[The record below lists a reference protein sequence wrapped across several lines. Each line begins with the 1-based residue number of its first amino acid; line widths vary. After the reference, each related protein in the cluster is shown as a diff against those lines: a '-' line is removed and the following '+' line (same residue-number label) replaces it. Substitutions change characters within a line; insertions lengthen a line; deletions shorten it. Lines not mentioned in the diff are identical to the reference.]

1 MEKEPARHIA
11 LARNEYLVAINGVRM
26 RVLLNSDG
34 VATVNGVRH
43 AYDLHESPEGGTSL
57 IMDGSVFEVAVL
69 ARKRQRADQDGIP
82 DASER
87 IAVSVNGTDFE
98 AAVDD
103 RHSLLV
109 KSLMKTTA
117 HDARSITVR
126 APMPGLIVRIEVE
139 AGQAI
144 SAGQGLLVL
153 EAMKM
158 ENEIRALQAGRVK
171 EIFVQSGRAVEK
183 DERLMLIDA
192 E

>member
-69 ARKRQRADQDGIP
+69 SRTRQRDEQDGIL

-98 AAVDD
+98 ASVDD

-117 HDARSITVR
+117 RDSRSITVR

-139 AGQAI
+139 AGQVI
-144 SAGQGLLVL
+144 LAGQGLLVL